1 MVNIYV
7 YIYLN
12 DNIPIYISSPIKFI
26 KVTRKKI
33 PAQMKMALSEQRVD
47 PEINHP
53 EAHALVCSETG
64 PDST

>member
-12 DNIPIYISSPIKFI
+12 YNIPIYISSLIKFI

-33 PAQMKMALSEQRVD
+33 QAQMKMALFEQRVD
-47 PEINHP
+47 PEINLP
-53 EAHALVCSETG
+53 EAHDLVCSETG